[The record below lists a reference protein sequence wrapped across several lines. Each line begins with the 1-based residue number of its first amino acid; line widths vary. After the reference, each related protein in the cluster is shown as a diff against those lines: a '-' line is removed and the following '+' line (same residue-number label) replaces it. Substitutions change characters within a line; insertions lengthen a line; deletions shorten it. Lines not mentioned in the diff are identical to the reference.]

1 MIFCCE
7 RPQHARLA
15 DARAAADDY
24 HARALLEQFSQVPP
38 VGAVAAVE
46 HEDVDVPARQQP
58 RHRPAPQAA
67 APAVDAHYRRVA
79 RDALRELAEAALLA
93 QLREAEP
100 HRLVAALL
108 GVALAH
114 VGALRVVEERRRVGP
129 RDGVPRELR
138 RRPHVDAARAAINT
152 TPQELGRAHDAR
164 WFGLRHCGRERGERL
179 RPGREGAA
187 VQRALDVVGG
197 NFGCSFLRVSSFLE
211 RCHCVLR
218 AMRAATAFFLAV
230 LAVGS
235 AAAVAL
241 LVSRAANTDQQRMR
255 ATSNL
260 CSASSHT
267 PKVAFFPQP
276 ANWKTRFFLGSSS
289 RVRLRIAHFKTNS
302 CHRGLRCFA
311 RMPRPTPT
319 ASTASAVACEPVN
332 GFLNSMKDST
342 SVTTLRAD
350 VARTPATPE
359 SPRMTFR

>member
-15 DARAAADDY
+15 DARAATDDD

-67 APAVDAHYRRVA
+67 APAVDAHDRRVA
-79 RDALRELAEAALLA
+79 RDARRERAEAALLA

-138 RRPHVDAARAAINT
+138 RRPHVDAARAAVDAA
-152 TPQELGRAHDAR
+152 PQELGRAHDAR
-164 WFGLRHCGRERGERL
+164 RLRLRHGCRERGERL

-197 NFGCSFLRVSSFLE
+197 HFGYGFLRDCSFLQ
-211 RCHCVLR
+211 RCHGVLR
-218 AMRAATAFFLAV
+218 AMRAATAFLAV
-230 LAVGS
+230 LVVGAIAVRS
-235 AAAVAL
+235 CSAL
-241 LVSRAANTDQQRMR
+241 LVSRAAAIPIN
-255 ATSNL
+255 SG
-260 CSASSHT
+260 C
-267 PKVAFFPQP
+267 
-276 ANWKTRFFLGSSS
+276 
-289 RVRLRIAHFKTNS
+289 VRLLI
-302 CHRGLRCFA
+302 CVL
-311 RMPRPTPT
+311 P
-319 ASTASAVACEPVN
+319 
-332 GFLNSMKDST
+332 
-342 SVTTLRAD
+342 
-350 VARTPATPE
+350 ARTP
-359 SPRMTFR
+359 RK

>member
-1 MIFCCE
+1 MRRERLEVENLMIFCCE

-108 GVALAH
+108 GVALAN
-114 VGALRVVEERRRVGP
+114 VGAFRVVEQRRRVGP

-179 RPGREGAA
+179 R
-187 VQRALDVVGG
+187 QLILRAHDRVLD
-197 NFGCSFLRVSSFLE
+197 RLE
-211 RCHCVLR
+211 LVLR
-218 AMRAATAFFLAV
+218 LV
-230 LAVGS
+230 LAG
-235 AAAVAL
+235 
-241 LVSRAANTDQQRMR
+241 D
-255 ATSNL
+255 
-260 CSASSHT
+260 
-267 PKVAFFPQP
+267 
-276 ANWKTRFFLGSSS
+276 
-289 RVRLRIAHFKTNS
+289 LRKQ
-302 CHRGLRCFA
+302 
-311 RMPRPTPT
+311 
-319 ASTASAVACEPVN
+319 
-332 GFLNSMKDST
+332 
-342 SVTTLRAD
+342 
-350 VARTPATPE
+350 
-359 SPRMTFR
+359 